1 MKPDKQP
8 DAPGAESRWK
18 GIPQT
23 IWALGFVS
31 MFMDIS
37 SEMIHSL
44 LPVFLVSVLGASALS
59 VGIIEGVAEATAL
72 ITKTF
77 SGALSDRL
85 RKRKA
90 LILTGYAL
98 GTLTKPLFA
107 AATGSGL
114 VFTARFLDRIGKGI
128 RGAPRDALIADVT
141 PGDLRGTAYGLR
153 QSLDTAGAF
162 LGPLLAMVL
171 MIWTSGDFRS
181 VFWLATVPGLLS
193 VVILAFYVSEPVVS
207 FTGSLK
213 FPLHRKN
220 LREMG
225 CSYWL
230 AVLFGCLFTLAR
242 FSEAFLLLRATSVGM
257 KASMVPA
264 LMVLM
269 NVVYSLTAYPVGR
282 LSDRIGRTGMMA
294 VGLVVLIASDLI
306 FAVANASWVV
316 AAGTA
321 LWGLHMG
328 LTQGLLSAMIAD
340 NARQDLRGTAFGIF
354 SLASGVATLLASIF
368 AGWLWEGFGAPATF
382 IAGATIAT
390 AALIG
395 FMVLRR
401 LLLR

>member
-382 IAGATIAT
+382 IAGAAIA
-390 AALIG
+390 AVALIG
-395 FMVLRR
+395 FYVLRR
-401 LLLR
+401 LL

>member
-1 MKPDKQP
+1 
-8 DAPGAESRWK
+8 
-18 GIPQT
+18 
-23 IWALGFVS
+23 
-31 MFMDIS
+31 
-37 SEMIHSL
+37 
-44 LPVFLVSVLGASALS
+44 
-59 VGIIEGVAEATAL
+59 
-72 ITKTF
+72 
-77 SGALSDRL
+77 
-85 RKRKA
+85 
-90 LILTGYAL
+90 
-98 GTLTKPLFA
+98 
-107 AATGSGL
+107 
-114 VFTARFLDRIGKGI
+114 
-128 RGAPRDALIADVT
+128 
-141 PGDLRGTAYGLR
+141 
-153 QSLDTAGAF
+153 
-162 LGPLLAMVL
+162 MVL

-193 VVILAFYVSEPVVS
+193 VAILAFYVSEPVVS
-207 FTGSLK
+207 FPGSLK